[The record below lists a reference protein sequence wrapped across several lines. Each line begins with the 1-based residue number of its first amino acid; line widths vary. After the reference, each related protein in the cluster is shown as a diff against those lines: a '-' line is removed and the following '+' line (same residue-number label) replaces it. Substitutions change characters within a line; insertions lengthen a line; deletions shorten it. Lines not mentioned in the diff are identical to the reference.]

1 MPWPRLRRPRHPLP
15 AAPAATISAWP
26 ALVSCYLLQGVG
38 RACYEG
44 VNKALYADLFAADAP
59 AAFSNIVLAN
69 GVASAAA
76 YFIFPE
82 VSHEGQAA
90 AALAASALAIVT
102 FSVAAAS
109 HARGSPVLN

>member
-1 MPWPRLRRPRHPLP
+1 MRVVALCL

-90 AALAASALAIVT
+90 AALAVSALAIVT

-109 HARGSPVLN
+109 HARGSRVLN